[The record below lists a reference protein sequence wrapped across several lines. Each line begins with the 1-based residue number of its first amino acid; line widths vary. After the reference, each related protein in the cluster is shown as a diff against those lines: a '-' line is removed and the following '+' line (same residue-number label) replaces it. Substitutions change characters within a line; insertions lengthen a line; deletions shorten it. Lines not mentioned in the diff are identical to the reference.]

1 MQGTSLASTAVV
13 SPTPSFEIRT
23 HAHEFQGVNET
34 VIELVENE
42 LDVVAFVH
50 REELARPFAY
60 APDMLE
66 LLRRVAA
73 GEDCA
78 GEAAE
83 LVADIDALSPLPC
96 DSGGGLGWGSSI
108 QRCAR

>member
-1 MQGTSLASTAVV
+1 M
-13 SPTPSFEIRT
+13 SPAPSFEIRK
-23 HAHEFQGVNET
+23 HAHEFQGVHES

-50 REELARPFAY
+50 REEFARPFAY

-73 GEDCA
+73 GENCA
-78 GEAAE
+78 GDAAL
-83 LVADIDALSPLPC
+83 LVADIDNAA
-96 DSGGGLGWGSSI
+96 SSLLERSSDHRFDGMI
-108 QRCAR
+108 LMP

>member
-1 MQGTSLASTAVV
+1 M
-13 SPTPSFEIRT
+13 SPAPSFEIRK
-23 HAHEFQGVNET
+23 HAHEFRGVNES

-60 APDMLE
+60 ALNMLE

-73 GEDCA
+73 GEDCT
-78 GEAAE
+78 GEAAQC
-83 LVADIDALSPLPC
+83 VAQIDGTAIHPPER
-96 DSGGGLGWGSSI
+96 SGERRFDGMI
-108 QRCAR
+108 PIP